1 MDQDIENKTQQNIP
15 SAQPASPVPNQSINN
30 WGKIVLLVLLG
41 LIIIGGSIFAG
52 IQIGKH
58 QTTDQQ
64 QVAEKPTTNP
74 TQPVANQITKLPE
87 TTPTTIST
95 KDWKTF
101 SSNTEGFTIKY
112 PNDWNI
118 ENSSDGNC
126 GHAELNGST
135 CRDRYDFV
143 SPDQI
148 RVRYV
153 IHRDDNIDKISCGQQ
168 SYCEGQNV
176 LEMEK
181 LNIPNFGQVELV
193 KLEREVRL
201 HKPISAATTP
211 IVGENKHDDFMID
224 FNLPSKTGGRYS
236 LFITTT
242 TAGYEPTWLKDIT
255 TEQFYNVESVKEGIE
270 ILKSLSY

>member
-1 MDQDIENKTQQNIP
+1 MRNETQQDTT
-15 SAQPASPVPNQSINN
+15 SVQSIPPTPSQPINN
-30 WGKIVLLVLLG
+30 FSKITLLTLLG
-41 LIIIGGSIFAG
+41 LTVIGSSLFIG
-52 IQIGKH
+52 IEIGKK
-58 QTTDQQ
+58 QIANQQ
-64 QVAEKPTTNP
+64 PITVQPANP
-74 TQPVANQITKLPE
+74 TQPVANQVTKPLQITPKAIL
-87 TTPTTIST
+87 T

-101 SSNTEGFTIKY
+101 SSTTEGFTIKY

-126 GHAELNGST
+126 GHTELNGSK

-153 IHRDDNIDKISCGQQ
+153 IHRDDNSDKISCGQQ
-168 SYCEGQNV
+168 SYCDGQNI

-242 TAGYEPTWLKDIT
+242 SAGYEPTWLKDIT
-255 TEQFYNVESVKEGIE
+255 TEQFYNLESVREGIL